1 MSSPGEY
8 QGLGPVDPETAAEM
22 EPVEGVDERL
32 ETSPPPPRRAV
43 PAPAPSGRPVRFDPL
58 NLSRRPFLNTRPVVR
73 VSLLLW
79 ALGALLLLGNV
90 SRYLAF
96 REASAD
102 KRRQIDQG
110 HEEITRQEQ
119 VSQRLQKQL
128 EGFDL
133 QRQNE
138 RVDYLNQKIQE
149 RTFSWSTVLDLI
161 GQRLPNDLRLNR
173 LSPVTGDRSER
184 EFERRVAAR
193 RSGAGDQVPLM
204 ITGQAR
210 NLEALD
216 TFTTRLYQAPFD
228 YPNLARQEVQDDGL
242 IKFELS
248 VQYRPGRTAAPGA
261 PAGPAPK
268 IEELPMPAPGAAGST
283 ATPPPAPQG
292 GRP

>member
-1 MSSPGEY
+1 MSPERPEDY
-8 QGLGPVDPETAAEM
+8 QGLEPETAAEP
-22 EPVEGVDERL
+22 EL
-32 ETSPPPPRRAV
+32 ETSPPPSLRRPVPAV
-43 PAPAPSGRPVRFDPL
+43 PPAAAASRPVRFEPL

-79 ALGALLLLGNV
+79 ALGLLLLLGNV
-90 SRYLAF
+90 SRYISF

-102 KRRQIDQG
+102 KRRLIDQG
-110 HEEITRQEQ
+110 HEDIMRQEQ

-128 EGFDL
+128 DSVDL
-133 QRQNE
+133 QRQND

-193 RSGAGDQVPLM
+193 RSGAGDQVPLL

-216 TFTTRLYQAPFD
+216 IFTERLYKAPFD
-228 YPNLARQEVQDDGL
+228 YPNLARQEVQEDGL

-248 VQYRPGRTAAPGA
+248 VQYHPGRPAAPGA
-261 PAGPAPK
+261 PGGPGPK
-268 IEELPMPAPGAAGST
+268 IEELPMPGAAGST
-283 ATPPPAPQG
+283 AAPGAVAPPPAAAPPG

>member
-8 QGLGPVDPETAAEM
+8 QGLDPETAAEA
-22 EPVEGVDERL
+22 EAAEGLAEGL

-43 PAPAPSGRPVRFDPL
+43 PAPAPSGRPVRFEPL

-79 ALGALLLLGNV
+79 ALALLLLLGNV
-90 SRYLAF
+90 SRYLSF
-96 REASAD
+96 RESSAD
-102 KRRQIDQG
+102 KRRLIDRG
-110 HEEITRQEQ
+110 HEEIMRQEQ

-128 EGFDL
+128 DGFDL
-133 QRQNE
+133 QQQNE
-138 RVDYLNQKIQE
+138 RVEYLNQKIRE

-193 RSGAGDQVPLM
+193 RSGSADQVPLL

-216 TFTTRLYQAPFD
+216 IFTERLYKAPFD
-228 YPNLARQEVQDDGL
+228 YPNLARQEAQEDGL

-248 VQYRPGRTAAPGA
+248 VQYHPDRSATTPGT

-268 IEELPMPAPGAAGST
+268 IEELPMPGASGSTAVPGAA
-283 ATPPPAPQG
+283 APLPG